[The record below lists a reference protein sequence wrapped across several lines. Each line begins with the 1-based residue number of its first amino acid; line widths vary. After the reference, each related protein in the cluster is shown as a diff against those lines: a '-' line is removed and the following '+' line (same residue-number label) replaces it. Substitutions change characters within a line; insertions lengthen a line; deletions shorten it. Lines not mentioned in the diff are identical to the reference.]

1 MFGLGI
7 ANLFEN
13 ITKLIT
19 TQKEEKIII
28 DMPGSLGNNIINKNN
43 SGSKIAADRMFNF
56 CKIKG
61 NAFIQ
66 KQIEHRNGRVFMRSK
81 KRNLILIKHRGDSRV
96 VVNNV
101 KFDGMYHI

>member
-1 MFGLGI
+1 MGI
-7 ANLFEN
+7 ANIFEN

-28 DMPGSLGNNIINKNN
+28 DMPGNLGNNNK
-43 SGSKIAADRMFNF
+43 SGSKIAADRKFNF

-66 KQIEHRNGRVFMRSK
+66 KQIEHRNGRVYMRSK
-81 KRNLILIKHRGDSRV
+81 KRNLIFIKHRGDARV
-96 VVNNV
+96 IVNNV
-101 KFDGMYHI
+101 KFDGMYHL